1 MTDWFNTMHELVASY
16 LGVSVTIVDRVV
28 WSLLTVLVY
37 LAVRRAVTMILNRR
51 LEEASRRYIATKTL
65 NYLLG
70 LALILVLLRIWLGG
84 ITGLAASIG
93 LISAG
98 VAIALHA
105 PLTNF
110 AGWIFLT
117 VRRPFTVGDRIQI
130 GEHKGDVIDLRLFA
144 FSLVEIGNWVAADQS
159 TGRILHIPNGK
170 VFQETVAN
178 FTQGFNFI
186 WDEMPVTVTFES
198 NWRKAKQLL
207 TEISQRHAAVSSED
221 AARQVRKA
229 AGKFMIRFEH
239 LTPIVWTSVADIGVT
254 LTIRFLTDPRRRRS
268 AEAAIWEEILD
279 TFATHDDIDF
289 AYPTQR
295 FYDNVAEGKPGAR
308 ASVPS
313 ND

>member
-1 MTDWFNTMHELVASY
+1 MTEWFKNMHELVASY
-16 LGVSVTIVDRVV
+16 LGVSVTIVDKFL
-28 WSLLTVLVY
+28 WSLLAVLVY
-37 LAVRRAVTMILNRR
+37 LVVRRTLVVVLNRR
-51 LEEASRRYIATKTL
+51 LEDASRRYVATKTL

-70 LALILVLLRIWLGG
+70 LFLILALLRVWLGG

-105 PLTNF
+105 PLTNL
-110 AGWIFLT
+110 AGWLFLT

-186 WDEMPVTVTFES
+186 WDEVAVTVTFES
-198 NWRKAKQLL
+198 NWRQAKELL
-207 TEISQRHAAVSSED
+207 TEISHRHAAVSSDEAAPD
-221 AARQVRKA
+221 AHRLDLGSGHRRHIDNPVPHRSQAPQVCR
-229 AGKFMIRFEH
+229 GCDLGGDSGDLCR
-239 LTPIVWTSVADIGVT
+239 
-254 LTIRFLTDPRRRRS
+254 PRRHRLR
-268 AEAAIWEEILD
+268 LPD
-279 TFATHDDIDF
+279 TALL
-289 AYPTQR
+289 
-295 FYDNVAEGKPGAR
+295 
-308 ASVPS
+308 
-313 ND
+313 